1 MCFKMKIELFEIREI
16 KISNNCVIFLDEEM
30 VGESW
35 WGLKEQWK
43 FFYLKKILIDKCEQI
58 LEML

>member
-1 MCFKMKIELFEIREI
+1 MRFKMKIELSEIREI
-16 KISNNCVIFLDEEM
+16 KTSNNCVIFPDEEM
-30 VGESW
+30 VGESR

-43 FFYLKKILIDKCEQI
+43 FSYLKKILTDKREQI